1 MRSATASFSPNAAPL
16 RHSFNTV
23 PTDIALVPLHRA
35 YALREAGVTTCRAS
49 CSTSRIARSWL
60 PPDEGTPSC
69 GGYESRLATFDAP

>member
-1 MRSATASFSPNAAPL
+1 MRSATAWSSPNAAPV

-35 YALREAGVTTCRAS
+35 YALREAGVTHVPCVIQHVADREELAP
-49 CSTSRIARSWL
+49 ARRW
-60 PPDEGTPSC
+60 TPSC